1 MADRLSISAAAV
13 ASNIDWLKV
22 NYPELS
28 EDADLL
34 AATIEGETDF
44 ERVMEQVV
52 EAFLDAVSN
61 KGALAD
67 RMSDMR
73 VRSDRF
79 DAKAEAMRALAT
91 MLMSAADAT
100 TVRLPIATVSLRN
113 GPERLEIS
121 DVKELPQGF
130 TKTEIIPLKSEIKT
144 ALKNG
149 EDVPG
154 ARLVEGEPSISV
166 RTK

>member
-1 MADRLSISAAAV
+1 MADRLTISAAAV

-22 NYPELS
+22 NYPEIA
-28 EDADLL
+28 EDAELL
-34 AATIEGETDF
+34 ADTIQGETDF
-44 ERVMEQVV
+44 ERVLEQVIDQ
-52 EAFLDAVSN
+52 FLDAVSN

-73 VRSDRF
+73 ARSDRF
-79 DAKAEAMRALAT
+79 DAKAEAMRALAM

-113 GPERLEIS
+113 GPERLEIT
-121 DVKELPQGF
+121 DVAELPQGF
-130 TKTEIIPLKSEIKT
+130 TKTEVTPLKAEIKT
-144 ALKNG
+144 ALKAG
-149 EDVPG
+149 EAIPG
-154 ARLVEGEPSISV
+154 ARLIEGEPSITI